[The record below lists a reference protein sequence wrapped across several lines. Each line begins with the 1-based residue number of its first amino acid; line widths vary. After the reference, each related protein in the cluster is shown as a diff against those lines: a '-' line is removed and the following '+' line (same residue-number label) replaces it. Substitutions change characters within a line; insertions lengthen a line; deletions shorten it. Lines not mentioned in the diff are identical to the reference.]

1 MIMASS
7 GRRLQETLLFFFCFL
22 REAMSSVEAASHSF
36 SRHFSEQPHLL
47 RFQVSAEAQ
56 WLSQRMHI
64 VCAVFAHLRFLW
76 RRTVTLSQASSE

>member
-47 RFQVSAEAQ
+47 QY
-56 WLSQRMHI
+56 
-64 VCAVFAHLRFLW
+64 
-76 RRTVTLSQASSE
+76 QASDQ

>member
-7 GRRLQETLLFFFCFL
+7 GRRLQVILLFWFCFL

-47 RFQVSAEAQ
+47 QY
-56 WLSQRMHI
+56 
-64 VCAVFAHLRFLW
+64 
-76 RRTVTLSQASSE
+76 QASDQ